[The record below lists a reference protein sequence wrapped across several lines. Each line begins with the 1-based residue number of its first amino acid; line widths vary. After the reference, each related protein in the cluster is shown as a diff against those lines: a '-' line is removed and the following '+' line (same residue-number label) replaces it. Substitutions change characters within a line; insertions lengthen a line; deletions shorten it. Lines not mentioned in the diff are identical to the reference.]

1 MGTTFGSTIRT
12 VADIVQTVTKCSKP
26 QADAAE
32 AEICSKPENVAKLAM
47 ACGISTSV
55 VGYGGVLLW
64 SSGASG
70 GATALPGLA
79 LIGGGTLAAKKFCSA
94 FVRHSTSN
102 PK

>member
-1 MGTTFGSTIRT
+1 MGTTFGSQIRT

-32 AEICSKPENVAKLAM
+32 AEICSKPENLAKLAI
-47 ACGISTSV
+47 ACGISVSSV
-55 VGYGGVLLW
+55 GAGGYLL
-64 SSGASG
+64 GASPASF

-94 FVRHSTSN
+94 FVRYSTPPQN
-102 PK
+102 